1 MPRSVVITGIGTVSA
16 LGVGTAALW
25 HALCNGSTGI
35 GVPTRVDLAGF
46 PCQLGAE
53 IKTAGADAAAAGSA
67 SEFSAKDFV
76 PKSYRK
82 AVKVMARDTEIAV
95 AAAKEA
101 FDDAKIVTRAA
112 EGTPAAA
119 PTFAPARLG
128 CQIGAGLIAAE
139 TLELTSALA
148 TSVDAHGTFDYAR
161 WGTIAQHDGQTVGGM
176 NNLQPLWMLKY
187 LPNMLACHVTII
199 HGNEGPSNTITCGE
213 ASGLLSIGEA
223 ARVIERDAADV
234 SIAGSAESKLSLM
247 GTMRMSLANRYGP
260 IPASTNPET
269 AVRPFDT
276 TSPGGVPGEGGGLLI
291 LEERESA
298 IKRGV
303 PIYAHV
309 AGFGAAHNAQRDVPQ
324 GQPNHGLVFA
334 VQAAIR
340 DAGLTAADIDV
351 IVPQAAGAPSTDE
364 QELLALQTVFGS
376 RLANITCVALSPA
389 LGDCAAGNGGLQ
401 AAVAAL
407 ILKNQLLPA
416 RLGAASLPAWPA
428 AARAASRPQVVKN
441 VLVCSSSR
449 AGQNAALVLRA
460 V

>member
-1 MPRSVVITGIGTVSA
+1 MARRVVITGIGTVSA

-25 HALCNGSTGI
+25 EALRAGATGV
-35 GVPTRVDLAGF
+35 GVPTRLSLAGF

-53 IKTAGADAAAAGSA
+53 IKG
-67 SEFSAKDFV
+67 EFSAKDFV
-76 PKSYRK
+76 PKAYRK

-101 FDDAKIVTRAA
+101 FDDAKIFTRAA
-112 EGTPAAA
+112 EGQ
-119 PTFAPARLG
+119 PTTFPPPRLG

-139 TLELTSALA
+139 THELTSALA
-148 TSVDAHGTFDYAR
+148 TSVNERGEFDYAR
-161 WGTIAQHDGQTVGGM
+161 WGTIAQHEGQTVGGM

-247 GTMRMSLANRYGP
+247 GTLRMTLANRYGNLP
-260 IPASTNPET
+260 SNADPAT
-269 AVRPFDT
+269 AVRPYDT

-291 LEERESA
+291 LEEHSSA
-298 IKRGV
+298 SKRGV
-303 PIYAHV
+303 PIYAQV
-309 AGFGAAHNAQRDVPQ
+309 AGFGAAHNARRDVPP
-324 GQPNHGLVFA
+324 GERNMGLVFA
-334 VQAAIR
+334 VNAALR
-340 DAGLTAADIDV
+340 DAGCSADDIDV

-364 QELLALQTVFGS
+364 QEYLALKSIFGE
-376 RLANITCVALSPA
+376 RLGSVPCIALAPT

-407 ILKNQLLPA
+407 IIKHQTLPA
-416 RLGAASLPAWPA
+416 RLGAANLPLWPA
-428 AARAASRPQVVKN
+428 AAR
-441 VLVCSSSR
+441 
-449 AGQNAALVLRA
+449 
-460 V
+460 

>member
-1 MPRSVVITGIGTVSA
+1 MARSVVITGIGTVSA
-16 LGVGTAALW
+16 LGVGTQAMW
-25 HALCNGSTGI
+25 QALCAGTTGI
-35 GVPTRVDLAGF
+35 GVPTRLNLSGF

-53 IKTAGADAAAAGSA
+53 IKSA
-67 SEFSAKDFV
+67 SGEFSAKDFV

-101 FDDAKIVTRAA
+101 FDDAKILTRAA
-112 EGTPAAA
+112 EGQ
-119 PTFAPARLG
+119 PTTFPPPRLG

-139 TLELTSALA
+139 THELTSALA
-148 TSVDAHGTFDYAR
+148 TSVNERGEFDYAR

-247 GTMRMSLANRYGP
+247 GTLRMSLANRYGP
-260 IPASTNPET
+260 LPASADPTT
-269 AVRPFDT
+269 AVRPYDP

-291 LEERESA
+291 LEEQTSA
-298 IKRGV
+298 VKRGV
-303 PIYAHV
+303 PIYAQL
-309 AGFGAAHNAQRDVPQ
+309 AGFGAAHNARRDIPA
-324 GQPNHGLVFA
+324 GERNLGLAFAIHAALHDADCQPE
-334 VQAAIR
+334 
-340 DAGLTAADIDV
+340 DIDV

-364 QELLALQTVFGS
+364 QEFLALQSIFGE
-376 RLANITCVALSPA
+376 RLARIPCIALAPT

-407 ILKNQLLPA
+407 ILKHQTLPA
-416 RLGAASLPAWPA
+416 RLGATKLPVWPA
-428 AARAASRPQVVKN
+428 AARAASSRQPVKN
-441 VLVCSSSR
+441 VLVCSSSL

-460 V
+460 VG

>member
-1 MPRSVVITGIGTVSA
+1 MARSVVITGIGTVSA
-16 LGVGTAALW
+16 LGVGTQALW
-25 HALCNGSTGI
+25 QALCAGATGI
-35 GVPTRVDLAGF
+35 GVPTRLDLSGF

-53 IKTAGADAAAAGSA
+53 IKPNGGD
-67 SEFSAKDFV
+67 FSAKDFV

-101 FDDAKIVTRAA
+101 FDDARILTRAA
-112 EGTPAAA
+112 EGQ
-119 PTFAPARLG
+119 PTTFPPPRLG

-139 TLELTSALA
+139 THELTSALA
-148 TSVDAHGTFDYAR
+148 TSVNDKGEFDYAR
-161 WGTIAQHDGQTVGGM
+161 WGTIAQHEGQTVGGM

-247 GTMRMSLANRYGP
+247 GTLRMSLANRYGNL
-260 IPASTNPET
+260 PAGSDPAN
-269 AVRPFDT
+269 AVRPYDP

-291 LEERESA
+291 LEELSSA
-298 IKRGV
+298 KARGV
-303 PIYAHV
+303 PIYAQV
-309 AGFGAAHNAQRDVPQ
+309 AGFGAAHNARRDVPP
-324 GQPNHGLVFA
+324 GERNLGLAFA
-334 VQAAIR
+334 VQAALR
-340 DAGLTAADIDV
+340 DADCQPEDIDV
-351 IVPQAAGAPSTDE
+351 IVPQAAGAPGTDE
-364 QELLALQTVFGS
+364 QELLALKSIFGE
-376 RLANITCVALSPA
+376 RLASVPCIALA
-389 LGDCAAGNGGLQ
+389 TTLGDCAAGNGGLQ

-407 ILKNQLLPA
+407 IIKHQTLPA
-416 RLGAASLPAWPA
+416 RLGAPKLPVWPA
-428 AARAASRPQVVKN
+428 AARAASMPQPVKN
-441 VLVCSSSR
+441 VLVCSSSL

-460 V
+460 L